1 MKNIIPDNIEAYF
14 EKSSLI
20 RKMFETGISMKKE
33 FGEENVF
40 DFSLGNPDVPP
51 PKEVG
56 ESLARQ
62 AAEASTPNAMGYM
75 PNAGLPA
82 VRKMLAED
90 LSKEQE
96 VDLSAENIIVSCG
109 AAGAINS
116 FLRVTLEPGEEVICP
131 IPFFGEY
138 FFYVE
143 NFGGKL
149 KPVQSLDG
157 FKLDIKA
164 IKDTI
169 TEKTRAVIINSP
181 NNPSGQIIS
190 KEEITELANLLRT
203 KSEEYG
209 RPIYLI
215 SDEPY
220 RFLVFED
227 ATVPPIL
234 PHYQFSVIIGSY
246 SKSLSLAGARIGY
259 IATNPDMQDVAK
271 LTQAITMSTRI
282 LGFVNA
288 SIIAQ
293 RIILDAKG
301 VGVDVNIYD
310 QRRIAMAKVLDDAGI
325 EYQMPKGAFYFF
337 PKVPAGLSDMEF
349 IALLQ
354 KHKVLGVPGRAFGN
368 PDFFRLSFCVDEK
381 IIKAS
386 APAFK
391 AAMIELKNGSQKI

>member
-1 MKNIIPDNIEAYF
+1 MRNIIPDQIEGYF

-20 RKMFETGISMKKE
+20 RKMFEVGISMKKQ
-33 FGEENVF
+33 FGAENIY

-56 ESLARQ
+56 ESLAKQ
-62 AAEASTPNAMGYM
+62 AEEVSQPLSMGYM

-82 VRKMLAED
+82 VREMLAED
-90 LSKEQE
+90 LSEEQKVE
-96 VDLSAENIIVSCG
+96 LSPDNIIVSCG

-116 FLRVTLEPGEEVICP
+116 FLRAAVEPDEEVICP

-143 NFGGKL
+143 NFGAKL
-149 KPVQSLDG
+149 KPVQSKEN
-157 FKLDIKA
+157 FKLDIDA
-164 IKDTI
+164 IEATI
-169 TEKTRAVIINSP
+169 TEKTRAIIINSP

-190 KEEITELANLLRT
+190 EEEIIALSAVLTK
-203 KSEEYG
+203 KSEEYD

-220 RFLVFED
+220 RFLIFEN
-227 ATVPPIL
+227 AHVPPIL
-234 PHYQFSVIIGSY
+234 PHYEFSLVIGSY

-259 IATNPDMQDVAK
+259 IATNPNMREVAK
-271 LTQAITMSTRI
+271 LTAAITMTTRV

-293 RIILDAKG
+293 KIILHSKG

-310 QRRIAMAKVLDDAGI
+310 ERRIAMAKVLDEAGI
-325 EYQMPKGAFYFF
+325 KYQMPKGAFYFF
-337 PKVPAGLSDMEF
+337 PEVPEGFDDLEF
-349 IALLQ
+349 VDLLQ
-354 KHKVLGVPGRAFGN
+354 KHKILGVPGRAFGA
-368 PDFFRLSFCVDEK
+368 PKFFRLSFCVSAKVIE
-381 IIKAS
+381 AS
-386 APAFK
+386 GPAFK
-391 AAMIELKNGSQKI
+391 AVMKEARSTKS